1 MSSLVS
7 IMNTP
12 ITISKKATVYDAIKQ
27 LRDKKISRLLVSED
41 DKITSI
47 ITEKDVGLF
56 LLTDQSERKLEQ
68 IPIAEVIRPLKSISS
83 SASIKECAQTMIEN
97 AMGSLALRSND
108 TIDGIV
114 TKTDLTKYY
123 AENFSGKK
131 TVGEYTTWYYAWM
144 YSDTPLYKVVR
155 KMIDE
160 KVSRIILRNQNE
172 TPEGIL
178 AFRDLFDVSLG
189 EGNLDTIVDTADPVV
204 PVIFTRKG
212 FLSETGFG
220 ATTTAKQI
228 MTDKIISV
236 NYDDD
241 LAQTCQV
248 LIGNKINAVGVL
260 SSRGTIIGIL
270 SKSDVLRALA
280 FQN

>member
-7 IMNTP
+7 IMNAP
-12 ITISKKATVYDAIKQ
+12 ITISKESTIYDAIKQ
-27 LRDKKISRLLVSED
+27 LRNKKISRLLVSEY

-68 IPIAEVIRPLKSISS
+68 ISIAEVIKPLKTISS

-97 AMGSLALRSND
+97 AIGSLALRSND

-131 TVGEYTTWYYAWM
+131 IVGEYSTWYYAWM

-160 KVSRIILRNQNE
+160 KISRIILRNHNE
-172 TPEGIL
+172 IPEGIL
-178 AFRDLFDVSLG
+178 AFRDLFGVALG
-189 EGNLDTIVDTADPVV
+189 EGNLDTVVDTADPVI
-204 PVIFTRKG
+204 PVVFTRKG

-248 LIGNKINAVGVL
+248 LLGNKINAVGVL
-260 SSRGTIIGIL
+260 SSRGMIIGIL

-280 FQN
+280 Y

>member
-7 IMNTP
+7 IMNAP
-12 ITISKKATVYDAIKQ
+12 ITISKESTVYDAIKQ
-27 LRDKKISRLLVSED
+27 LRNKKISRLLVSEY

-68 IPIAEVIRPLKSISS
+68 ISIAEVIKPLKTISS

-97 AMGSLALRSND
+97 AIGSLALRSND

-131 TVGEYTTWYYAWM
+131 IVGEYSTWYYAWM

-160 KVSRIILRNQNE
+160 KISRIILRNHNE
-172 TPEGIL
+172 IPEGIL
-178 AFRDLFDVSLG
+178 AFRDLFGVALG
-189 EGNLDTIVDTADPVV
+189 EGNLDTVVDTADPVI
-204 PVIFTRKG
+204 PVVFTRKG

-248 LIGNKINAVGVL
+248 LLGNKINAVGVL
-260 SSRGTIIGIL
+260 SSRGMIIGIL

-280 FQN
+280 Y